1 MQQHFEWVQSL
12 KLPLLPTIVD
22 LTIRDKALE
31 VTYEEIL
38 GNPLWKVLQDKDF
51 SHLRDCFLSI
61 IEQLKVFSQSFYD
74 GRLPPFTGIIHSDFH
89 MGNVIERDGQFFL
102 VDLENI
108 SLGCFSKM
116 QREFALNII
125 GDPGFSFASN
135 QPLLK
140 RLTEDLCI
148 DQSTFSCYFKDVEK
162 VVYHFYDYY
171 REKSDYFKKE
181 KWLKEMLVEHALQL
195 DLAKI

>member
-12 KLPLLPTIVD
+12 RLPLVPTIVD
-22 LTIRDKALE
+22 VKIKDKVLE

-38 GNPLWKVLQDKDF
+38 GEPLWKVLQNKDF
-51 SHLRDCFLSI
+51 SYLRDCFLSV
-61 IEQLKVFSQSFYD
+61 IEQLQAFSQSFYD
-74 GRLPPFTGIIHSDFH
+74 RRLPPATGIIHSDFH
-89 MGNVIERDGQFFL
+89 MGNVIEKNGRFFL

-116 QREFALNII
+116 HREFALNIM

-135 QPLLK
+135 QSLLK
-140 RLTEDLCI
+140 LLTEDLCL
-148 DQSTFSCYFKDVEK
+148 DKSTFSCYFKDVEK

-171 REKSDYFKKE
+171 REKTDYFGKE
-181 KWLKEMLVEHALQL
+181 KLLKEMLVEHALQL